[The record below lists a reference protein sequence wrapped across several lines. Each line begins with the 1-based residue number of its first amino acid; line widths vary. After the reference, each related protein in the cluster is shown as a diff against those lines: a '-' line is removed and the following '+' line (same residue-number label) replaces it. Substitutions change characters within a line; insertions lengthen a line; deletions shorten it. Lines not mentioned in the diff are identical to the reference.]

1 MEKSAHPYFKYQPLL
16 LAICA
21 IIGMYGGY
29 KLKLPE
35 QKNKLSFDSN
45 LKNYTS
51 GQKITDALSYI
62 DSKYVDSLKINEASD
77 YMIQQLCLA
86 LDPYSEYIP
95 ANQVQE
101 YMDDLDGG
109 YHGIGLSFIKFDET
123 WMANNVLKNS
133 PAELGGIEPGDE
145 ILSINGHTNK
155 EEDFSPEGLT
165 KSNPFEVDLKWKKQ
179 GSGEVIAKKIRKE
192 NLESSTLGPVFPID
206 QNVFYLRLN
215 SIGERS
221 YREFMDKV
229 EKYTFGQGRKSLILD
244 LRDNSGGLLNI
255 AADILNQLVP
265 VRNVE
270 LFSTINREGKKKSFN
285 SLGKPFFK
293 LDKIIILINE
303 HTASS
308 AEIIAGSLQELKLAK
323 LLGFP
328 SFGKATVLEP
338 FNLAD
343 GSQILLATSRILL
356 PSGRC
361 IQKPYYT
368 YSKDSITNWIS
379 PFNPIADSFGR
390 SSNKYVSA
398 MGLSPDWV
406 VEKDDSMIE
415 LSDDEQ
421 LQLRNIM
428 LSNYQALKIAIA
440 GKVENITSKETDQLL
455 EGYLSKNNQLLINSN
470 SLFQMKERSKFIL
483 AELLFGMNAS
493 QNLQLINDPVFARAK
508 KEISFN

>member
-1 MEKSAHPYFKYQPLL
+1 M
-16 LAICA
+16 
-21 IIGMYGGY
+21 
-29 KLKLPE
+29 
-35 QKNKLSFDSN
+35 
-45 LKNYTS
+45 
-51 GQKITDALSYI
+51 
-62 DSKYVDSLKINEASD
+62 
-77 YMIQQLCLA
+77 
-86 LDPYSEYIP
+86 
-95 ANQVQE
+95 
-101 YMDDLDGG
+101 
-109 YHGIGLSFIKFDET
+109 
-123 WMANNVLKNS
+123 
-133 PAELGGIEPGDE
+133 
-145 ILSINGHTNK
+145 
-155 EEDFSPEGLT
+155 
-165 KSNPFEVDLKWKKQ
+165 
-179 GSGEVIAKKIRKE
+179 
-192 NLESSTLGPVFPID
+192 
-206 QNVFYLRLN
+206 
-215 SIGERS
+215 
-221 YREFMDKV
+221 
-229 EKYTFGQGRKSLILD
+229 
-244 LRDNSGGLLNI
+244 
-255 AADILNQLVP
+255 
-265 VRNVE
+265 
-270 LFSTINREGKKKSFN
+270 
-285 SLGKPFFK
+285 
-293 LDKIIILINE
+293 INE

-508 KEISFN
+508 RKFLLTDNYRINSSSPDSSNFAKTLGAFLFDHSFCGMKHNLYCQTKMIQFD